1 MGRPADLTIDTELN
15 APSTATSPTS
25 STFKLPLSAQESVQ
39 SVATTAVD
47 SYDAPKPSIRLL
59 FSFLTRHDLLF
70 LVVPAV
76 CTSICS
82 GAVAPFMTLVIG
94 KVFDSF
100 AQFPLTP
107 NPPESAKHQ
116 LLHDIGVTALELIGL
131 AAGAL
136 LVSLLSHVRRSTVLT
151 ADAAEQ
157 LDLEPMDM
165 DRRKEPAHC
174 QKGGLLCRNR
184 QRLGV
189 VRHQDGRFE

>member
-1 MGRPADLTIDTELN
+1 MGRPADLSIDTELN
-15 APSTATSPTS
+15 APSTSTSPTS

-47 SYDAPKPSIRLL
+47 PVYDAPKPSIRLL
-59 FSFLTRHDLLF
+59 FSFLTRHDLWF
-70 LVVPAV
+70 LVVPAI
-76 CTSICS
+76 CTSVCS

-116 LLHDIGVTALELIGL
+116 LLHAIGLTAIELVGL

-136 LVSLLSHVRRSTVLT
+136 IVSRLSHTSMHL
-151 ADAAEQ
+151 
-157 LDLEPMDM
+157 
-165 DRRKEPAHC
+165 
-174 QKGGLLCRNR
+174 
-184 QRLGV
+184 
-189 VRHQDGRFE
+189 